1 MPRESNKIDQGRWLR
16 FSGLTFLEH
25 FVIRGSDISLTFLI
39 VWGFSAESFS
49 LLATAQAMVAPLLL
63 FFPPVYILYK
73 EFAGWKAKSPDT
85 LAGYLWILRRFGLG
99 LGQLAFVL
107 ALIAAIYMPVG
118 AHYWTRFWALLW
130 GFSLTAGINVFAPDR
145 ELLRIELKMRDL
157 NAVTFFQKLTALMGT
172 LIVVF
177 FFPGR
182 IDLLALVMLGSVV
195 ATARLSYVFAAR
207 ALREAGASEDSIR
220 GKNAPAVIPA
230 LKEMISDFSLW
241 NHLSG
246 VIWNWIQTLDLFF
259 LGFFKLPA
267 LTLGLYSVGL
277 KIANLS
283 LAVPMAFGNIFAV
296 WVGRRIGDEKQHGEE
311 KGKLLRFSA
320 FLFAGCVLQGAV
332 LFLVAPYVIAALSHG
347 RWDESQRATL
357 LHWLGWIIA
366 GSSVFGSAFLLN
378 WWLTLR
384 ASASSLLARVYFPL
398 LVFSLGTYGLT
409 AKLRGPDG
417 TAPANLAV
425 AGVYIVLLLVFFIR
439 LGNAR
444 EAQSPSTP

>member
-1 MPRESNKIDQGRWLR
+1 VTQARKWFRYSALNLVEHGVTRGADVLM
-16 FSGLTFLEH
+16 TFA
-25 FVIRGSDISLTFLI
+25 V

-118 AHYWTRFWALLW
+118 THYWTRFWALLW

-157 NAVTFFQKLTALMGT
+157 NTVTFFQKATALAGT
-172 LIVVF
+172 LTVVF

-182 IDLLALVMLGSVV
+182 IELLALVMLGSVV
-195 ATARLSYVFAAR
+195 ATARLSYIFAAR

-220 GKNAPAVIPA
+220 GKNAPPIIPA
-230 LKEMISDFSLW
+230 LKGMMSDFSLW

-246 VIWNWIQTLDLFF
+246 VIWNWIQSLDLFF
-259 LGFFKLPA
+259 LGFFKLPV

-296 WVGRRIGDEKQHGEE
+296 WVGRRLGDEKEHGEE
-311 KGKLLRFSA
+311 KGKLLRFSGI
-320 FLFAGCVLQGAV
+320 LFAGCVLQGAA
-332 LFLVAPYVIAALSHG
+332 LYLVAPYLISLLAHG
-347 RWDESQRATL
+347 RWDDSQRATL

-384 ASASSLLARVYFPL
+384 ASASSLLARVYCPL
-398 LVFSLGTYGLT
+398 LVLSLGTYGFT
-409 AKLRGPDG
+409 AKLKGPDG

-425 AGVYIVLLLVFFIR
+425 AGAYLVLLLFFVIR
-439 LGNAR
+439 TSQSGNEPAAR
-444 EAQSPSTP
+444 SPSTR